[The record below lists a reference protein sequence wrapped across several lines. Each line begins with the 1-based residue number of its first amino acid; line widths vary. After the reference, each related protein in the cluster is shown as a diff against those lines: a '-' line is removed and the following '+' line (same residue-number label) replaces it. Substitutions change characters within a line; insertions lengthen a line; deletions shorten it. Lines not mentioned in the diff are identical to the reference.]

1 MRGNLNI
8 IYFILS
14 LFLIS
19 IFSTCVVAEKPLS
32 GLLTPD
38 TEAILDRS
46 SSISYSADG
55 NILAVAYEKE
65 VYLYHSLTRNE
76 LEISPLILPNMGN
89 DIITSVEF
97 SIDSSNQGDGYLLV
111 GRESIQ
117 ANTPAI
123 SIYDLSSNWAH
134 SYVDDG
140 TDVTSIITIA
150 GDNSFAY
157 ATVLADGSE
166 YILEY
171 SFSDLDEPIRSIKT
185 EHDSK
190 ISCLDYD
197 EQRDVFI
204 SGSNGMIVLD
214 LANGQSE
221 EYSEPGVAIYD
232 CKFSKNGEYAWSSEG
247 DGVKIRDANHD
258 FLQSLTLPNSVNA
271 KKIIFDDDENRL
283 HILTNEYGNSISTY
297 EANGS
302 WDKIENIIFGHEVI
316 DLDINP
322 ETGDVATSTYS
333 KYIAIYSDSWVDSRI
348 SGSNTNDLDHDG
360 IDDQDDEDRDGDGI
374 LNQFDTV
381 CESTTPCNLVADMD
395 FVRNVEVEV
404 NERNLIISESIFFS
418 IQFSESLRL
427 IAAESVDED
436 GYIEPEERMLMNNAF
451 CSKIDEG
458 ALSESWYGLV
468 AFDNNSLIAGKDS
481 VIFSCDGLTNLAH
494 DSKERIKL
502 SWSISYELVNE
513 VNNNYTLTF
522 SAPPEL
528 GYGMPSNLVHSYPIM
543 LKVTDPAI
551 KSYSIENWFDTT
563 GSFQLEFVGEEE
575 KNKIEIN
582 TLIKYLKYTSFVLF
596 AIAGIF
602 ITGLLILRY
611 RNRFKIEDYSSN
623 KKTPPKSKRSPPK
636 DSKTKDTKARD
647 SKKYPYYNPGRRAEG
662 DWNYG
667 DDGGYYYSETYTD
680 YKKASDSLKKP
691 KVRKIKVDPKASKM
705 EVEKP
710 SRRRIVRKKNKENK
724 KIDKTLVDEQNK
736 DNYEDDI
743 ADSTEEKIENLV
755 SDEEETKVEINEEK
769 MIEKLG
775 LGINNLAKEE
785 DKKSNETDHSEDEMM
800 DKALDK
806 FFT

>member
-1 MRGNLNI
+1 MIRASTNT
-8 IYFILS
+8 IYLILS
-14 LFLIS
+14 IFLIS

-76 LEISPLILPNMGN
+76 LEISPLVLPNMGN

-123 SIYDLSSNWAH
+123 SIYDLSNWAH

-140 TDVTSIITIA
+140 TDVTSIITMA
-150 GDNSFAY
+150 GGESFAY
-157 ATVLADGSE
+157 STELADGSE
-166 YILEY
+166 YILQY
-171 SFSDLDEPIRSIKT
+171 SYSDLDEPIRSIKT

-197 EQRDVFI
+197 EERDIFI
-204 SGSNGMIVLD
+204 SGSNGMVILD
-214 LANGQSE
+214 LPNGQTE
-221 EYSEPGVAIYD
+221 EYSEPGVTIYD

-247 DGVKIRDANHD
+247 DGVKIRDVNHD

-271 KKIIFDDDENRL
+271 QKIIFDDDENIL
-283 HILTNEYGNSISTY
+283 HILTNENGNSVTTY
-297 EANGS
+297 QANGS
-302 WDKIENIIFGHEVI
+302 WAKIDSIIFGHEVI

-322 ETGDVATSTYS
+322 QTGDVATSTYS
-333 KYIAIYSDSWVDSRI
+333 KYIAIYSNSWVDSRI
-348 SGSNTNDLDHDG
+348 TESTTNDLDHDG

-381 CESTTPCNLVADMD
+381 CESTNPCNLVADMD
-395 FVRNVEVEV
+395 FVRNIEVEV
-404 NERNLIISESIFFS
+404 GERNLVISETVFFS

-436 GYIEPEERMLMNNAF
+436 GYIEPEERLLMNSAF
-451 CSKIDEG
+451 CSKIDDDT
-458 ALSESWYGLV
+458 LSEVWYGVV

-481 VIFSCDGLTNLAH
+481 IVFSCDGLTNLAH

-502 SWSISYELVNE
+502 SWSISYELVHE

-543 LKVTDPAI
+543 LEVTDPEI

-563 GSFQLEFVGEEE
+563 GSFQLEFLGEEE

-582 TLIKYLKYTSFVLF
+582 TLIKYLKYTSYVLF
-596 AIAGIF
+596 VIAALF

-623 KKTPPKSKRSPPK
+623 KKTPPKSKRAPPRSSKKK
-636 DSKTKDTKARD
+636 DSQIEP
-647 SKKYPYYNPGRRAEG
+647 SKKYPYYNPGKRDDG

-691 KVRKIKVDPKASKM
+691 KVRKIKVDASPPKK

-710 SRRRIVRKKNKENK
+710 NRRRIVRKKTKDAEVINKSLDLNPDAVH
-724 KIDKTLVDEQNK
+724 I
-736 DNYEDDI
+736 EDSIEDQHL
-743 ADSTEEKIENLV
+743 EKIEKSV
-755 SDEEETKVEINEEK
+755 SDKEDTVKVDEEK

-775 LGINNLAKEE
+775 LGINEVPKVE
-785 DKKSNETDHSEDEMM
+785 DKKPDVVNDSEDEMM